1 MTARDLVGYKA
12 LVTGASAGIGAGIAT
27 LLASAGAAVVAVS
40 RSGVAANGAHGLAAD
55 LSDSA
60 QLDGVV
66 DRALTELGGL
76 DILVNNAG
84 LAEWRELDEIDRE
97 YFDQM
102 MALNVWAPL
111 RLSQLA
117 RPALAESSNAS
128 ITMIGSLDGTR
139 PSPGAAIYG
148 ATKAG
153 LAAVTTTLAK
163 ELADDGI
170 RVNQVNP
177 GLIETPMAADA
188 VAQVAE
194 SGRRINLVGRV
205 GQPDEVAGLVHYLVS
220 PAGRFVNAAQML
232 VDGGALAMGPFDGLA

>member
-1 MTARDLVGYKA
+1 M
-12 LVTGASAGIGAGIAT
+12 SI
-27 LLASAGAAVVAVS
+27 S
-40 RSGVAANGAHGLAAD
+40 RSGVAGDGAHGMAAD
-55 LSDSA
+55 LSDPT
-60 QLDGVV
+60 QLDDVV

-84 LAEWRELDEIDRE
+84 LAEWRELDEIDRD
-97 YFDQM
+97 YFDQL

-117 RPALAESSNAS
+117 RPALAESTNAS

-139 PSPGAAIYG
+139 PSPGAAVYG

-153 LAAVTTTLAK
+153 LAAITTTLAK
-163 ELADDGI
+163 ELAGDDI

-188 VAQVAE
+188 VAHVSE

-205 GQPDEVAGLVHYLVS
+205 GQPDEIAGLVHYLVS
-220 PAGRFVNAAQML
+220 PSGRFVNAAQML
-232 VDGGALAMGPFDGLA
+232 VDGGALAMGPFDDLT